1 MSLTVNH
8 FLEKRFMEHHH
19 LIIAQ
24 YILSQLRRFFPN
36 IDSPHINKDS
46 DIDCFVVHTGLNNH
60 LRPLVPRIMYV
71 EFNIFYFNSA
81 YGTMTPETFSDLVYF
96 NYQDLLP
103 PLNIVE
109 IKPQENSKR
118 EFASNLEVIQD
129 KGLYVKLT
137 VLSGEVDLSTGK
149 VVPFVNIPD
158 FTNNGK
164 RKPSFLEFL
173 KWFSNAHIGYLKSQ
187 SALYGI

>member
-1 MSLTVNH
+1 
-8 FLEKRFMEHHH
+8 MEHHH